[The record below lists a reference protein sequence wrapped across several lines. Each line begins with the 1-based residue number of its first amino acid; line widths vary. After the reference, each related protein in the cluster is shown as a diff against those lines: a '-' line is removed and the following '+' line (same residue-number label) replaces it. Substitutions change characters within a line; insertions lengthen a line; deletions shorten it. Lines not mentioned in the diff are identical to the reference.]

1 MVSSSSQ
8 NNLDLN
14 AAPVVQPEI
23 WRPLFLS
30 QKGHL
35 MTNDSV
41 MLHDA
46 VAASVAQGIIT
57 PRDEKLL
64 ADRTDVQAINDSL
77 AFSIQGAS
85 SVTNMARCLQVR
97 GNEIQALKAQIL
109 TLQRMYMGFRRRNRV
124 LQQENK
130 RLKKV
135 VDSYA
140 KDLGKRYADLEQ
152 NTNRL
157 REQHRDL
164 LLAVQNLRVFRPEA
178 EPGILF
184 DLAILY

>member
-1 MVSSSSQ
+1 MASSSSQ

-14 AAPVVQPEI
+14 AALVVPEI

-30 QKGHL
+30 QRGPL

-41 MLHDA
+41 MLSDA

-64 ADRTDVQAINDSL
+64 ADRTDAQAISDSL

-85 SVTNMARCLQVR
+85 SVSNMARRLQVR
-97 GNEIQALKAQIL
+97 GNEIQAQKAQIS
-109 TLQRMYMGFRRRNRV
+109 TLQRMYMDFRRRNRV
-124 LQQENK
+124 LQRENK
-130 RLKKV
+130 ELKKL

-140 KDLGKRYADLEQ
+140 NDLGKRYTDLEQ

-157 REQHRDL
+157 QEQHKDL
-164 LLAVQNLRVFRPEA
+164 LLAVQNLRVFCPEA
-178 EPGILF
+178 
-184 DLAILY
+184 

>member
-130 RLKKV
+130 RLKIRMRKTWERGMLTW
-135 VDSYA
+135 SRTPIA
-140 KDLGKRYADLEQ
+140 SENNTRISCLQSKILEFSAPKLSQ
-152 NTNRL
+152 
-157 REQHRDL
+157 
-164 LLAVQNLRVFRPEA
+164 VFYL
-178 EPGILF
+178 I
-184 DLAILY
+184 

>member
-1 MVSSSSQ
+1 MASSSSQ
-8 NNLDLN
+8 NNFDLN
-14 AAPVVQPEI
+14 TVPEVLPEV

-30 QKGHL
+30 QRGPL

-41 MLHDA
+41 MLDDA

-64 ADRTDVQAINDSL
+64 ANRTDAHAINDSL

-85 SVTNMARCLQVR
+85 SVSNMARRLQAR

-109 TLQRMYMGFRRRNRV
+109 TLQRMYMDFRRRNRV

-130 RLKKV
+130 TLKKV
-135 VDSYA
+135 VNSYT
-140 KDLGKRYADLEQ
+140 KDFGKRYADLEQ

-157 REQHRDL
+157 QEQHKDL
-164 LLAVQNLRVFRPEA
+164 LLAVQNLRVFRPKA
-178 EPGILF
+178 
-184 DLAILY
+184 

>member
-1 MVSSSSQ
+1 V
-8 NNLDLN
+8 
-14 AAPVVQPEI
+14 PEVLPEV

-30 QKGHL
+30 QRGPL

-41 MLHDA
+41 MLDDA

-64 ADRTDVQAINDSL
+64 ANRTDAQAINDSL

-85 SVTNMARCLQVR
+85 SVSNMARRLQAR

-109 TLQRMYMGFRRRNRV
+109 TLQRMYMDFRRRNRV

-130 RLKKV
+130 TLKKV
-135 VDSYA
+135 VNSYT
-140 KDLGKRYADLEQ
+140 KDFGKRYADLEQ

-157 REQHRDL
+157 QEQHKDL
-164 LLAVQNLRVFRPEA
+164 LLAVQNLRVFRPKA
-178 EPGILF
+178 
-184 DLAILY
+184 

>member
-1 MVSSSSQ
+1 
-8 NNLDLN
+8 
-14 AAPVVQPEI
+14 
-23 WRPLFLS
+23 
-30 QKGHL
+30 
-35 MTNDSV
+35 
-41 MLHDA
+41 
-46 VAASVAQGIIT
+46 
-57 PRDEKLL
+57 
-64 ADRTDVQAINDSL
+64 
-77 AFSIQGAS
+77 
-85 SVTNMARCLQVR
+85 
-97 GNEIQALKAQIL
+97 
-109 TLQRMYMGFRRRNRV
+109 MYMGFRRRNRV

-178 EPGILF
+178 
-184 DLAILY
+184 